1 MHAYVETTSPFG
13 RRGEVVEVDP
23 ESPRVQK
30 YLARGLLSEVE
41 SDPKGTFTGSG
52 APVEEPEHPGEVMAE
67 DSEPLIFDPSEH
79 TVAEVRNFLLTADED
94 QQAAVIAA
102 EREGRARSSIIG

>member
-30 YLARGLLSEVE
+30 YLARGLLTEVE
-41 SDPKGTFTGSG
+41 GPTLTGSG
-52 APVEEPEHPGEVMAE
+52 APVDEEHPGEVMADGSTE
-67 DSEPLIFDPSEH
+67 VEFDPSEH
-79 TVAEVRNFLLTADED
+79 TVAEVRTFLLTADEE

>member
-23 ESPRVQK
+23 ESLRVQK
-30 YLARGLLSEVE
+30 YLARGLLTEV
-41 SDPKGTFTGSG
+41 DGPKDTFTGSG
-52 APVEEPEHPGEVMAE
+52 APIEEPEHPGEVMAE
-67 DSEPLIFDPSEH
+67 DSPLIFDPSEH
-79 TVAEVRNFLLTADED
+79 TVAEVRNFLLTADEE